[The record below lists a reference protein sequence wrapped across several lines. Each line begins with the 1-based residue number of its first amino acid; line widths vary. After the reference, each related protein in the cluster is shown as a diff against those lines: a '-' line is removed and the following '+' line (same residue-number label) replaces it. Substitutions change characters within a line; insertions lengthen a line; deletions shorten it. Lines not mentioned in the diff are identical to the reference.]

1 PETRNIMTSTSPV
14 TDSRYCCRC
23 GSQLLVHDRPAICP
37 QCGLQYD
44 PSRPETYAT
53 HHTSSR
59 WKFWLPGFLL
69 SVFVGTLTYAG
80 CLQSGSQMG
89 WSLFFSV
96 PVSFGAILGY
106 ACRVQTWA
114 FTVVGILT

>member
-1 PETRNIMTSTSPV
+1 MSLSSQVI
-14 TDSRYCCRC
+14 DSRYCLRC
-23 GSQLLVHDRPAICP
+23 SSRLIVHDRQAHCP

-44 PSRPETYAT
+44 PSRPETYSV
-53 HHTSSR
+53 HDTSSR

-80 CLQSGSQMG
+80 CLQTGGEMG
-89 WSLFFSV
+89 WSLFFAV

-114 FTVVGILT
+114 FTVLGIL